1 MPELSGLTI
10 ANIPC
15 KPKVAGVKKVW
26 AVDCTKMDIVV
37 TQGTLKAEVSDY
49 TIENL
54 DDLVQMEFTKN
65 KTAFLNMTQSAKN
78 SSVDYTLQIPYE
90 AITPEILYVLNTMR
104 TTCCFGLVV
113 ELNSGQIIVL
123 GWDYDWDTD
132 TITTIDDPIQ
142 LKGSVA
148 SGTGN
153 NDSELTTFEFVGQGK
168 SFPLTTSLVAADFD
182 DTTGHD

>member
-1 MPELSGLTI
+1 MPELTGLAV

-15 KPKVAGVKKVW
+15 KPKVAGVKRVW
-26 AVDCTKMDIVV
+26 AADCTKMEIVV

-49 TIENL
+49 TLENL
-54 DDLVQMEFTKN
+54 DDLVVIEFTKN
-65 KTAFLNMTQSAKN
+65 KTAFLTMTQANKN
-78 SSVDYTLQIPYE
+78 AAVDYTLQFSIE
-90 AITPEILYVLNTMR
+90 AISAEIMYVLNTMR

-113 ELNSGQIIVL
+113 ELNSGEIIVL

-132 TITTIDDPIQ
+132 TITVIDDPLQ
-142 LKGSVA
+142 LKGSVN

-153 NDSELTTFEFVGQGK
+153 NDSEITTFEFVGQGK
-168 SFPLTTSLVAADFD
+168 SFALPSSLEAADFD